1 MKKIQYI
8 LFAIAFFA
16 LVPSMNVRAQKETT
30 YSNGLGYS
38 KNISTP
44 DDEGIYTITLEAFTT
59 GNVTVTKKS
68 IPADIVLVLDISGS
82 MSDYMTYTART
93 SQSYTYNN
101 YPSNANSRYYYL
113 HSDGQYYQV
122 QRWRQYN
129 TGNDRRLRFQ
139 VGDTW
144 WYLSGTSATTTMPAG
159 TGGNTTI
166 WTGVLYEGADTRLD
180 ILKTSVNNFIDIIN
194 DNDLY
199 FVDAD
204 GKPDKTKP
212 RDQRLGNRIAI
223 VTYSTNANNA
233 TNGLLGLGGGTND
246 NNGLTSL
253 HATVN
258 GLTAGGGTYPHR
270 GMQQAYGILSPLN
283 DTRQLRTTV
292 FFTDGVP
299 GLYGNWTSTT
309 TFSGGAWGNNV
320 AYREDA
326 FRTANA
332 TIYYANQIKNLAN
345 DSKGISSSVYSVS
358 VINNPS
364 VETQVYLGK
373 TSSNWLGA
381 NNMGWYTDNW
391 NTLANSWN
399 YNHAVY
405 LENTQGQITGTVGA
419 RNTDGTNYSFESTSA
434 EGLNDIFETIAS
446 SSGGSDADLGGS
458 TVAVMDIVSANFM
471 LPNGADPDQIT
482 VYTAACTGGTEGA
495 LTFGDPIPAKD
506 NDARYH
512 KITRNPDGTIEWSDE
527 DYDVDEDIEVTIEGT
542 NMIQVTGFDY
552 ASNFC
557 GFENGVAR
565 GYKVL
570 IEIPVKMDPE
580 AVGGA
585 NSDSNEAGS
594 GIYADLDGDGSLD
607 PIVTYT
613 PPKVDL
619 PTNIYIEKEGLKKGE
634 SAKFRIERVDKN
646 ASEEV
651 KSNPDSP
658 EWEPVTTVFL
668 TNTVGE
674 GHKPMVKVRGLDPNY
689 IYQIVEEPW
698 SWAYTSEAIT
708 VTRTDLLITNPFKF
722 KNTPK
727 EGIDKA
733 IRHAESKATNDFIGS
748 GSATYVDSKEN
759 VRE

>member
-16 LVPSMNVRAQKETT
+16 LVPAMNVRAQKQTT
-30 YSNGLGYS
+30 YKNGLGYS

-68 IPADIVLVLDISGS
+68 IPADIVLVLDVSGS
-82 MSDYMTYTART
+82 MAYDM
-93 SQSYTYNN
+93 NG
-101 YPSNANSRYYYL
+101 NAPNSR
-113 HSDGQYYQV
+113 
-122 QRWRQYN
+122 WF
-129 TGNDRRLRFQ
+129 DRNN
-139 VGDTW
+139 V
-144 WYLSGTSATTTMPAG
+144 
-159 TGGNTTI
+159 
-166 WTGVLYEGADTRLD
+166 RLD
-180 ILKTSVNNFIDIIN
+180 ALQDAVNGFIDIIN

-199 FVDAD
+199 YVDAD

-212 RDQRLGNRIAI
+212 REQRLGNRIAI
-223 VTYSTNANNA
+223 VTYSTDAYNR
-233 TNGLLGLGGGTND
+233 TNGLIALGNSTTDESGV
-246 NNGLTSL
+246 TSL
-253 HATVN
+253 KTIVN
-258 GLTAGGGTYPHR
+258 GLTADGGTYAHK
-270 GMQQAYGILSPLN
+270 GMEMAYGILSPLN

-299 GLYGNWTSTT
+299 GLWGSWTESDNSYNNNIYEWPERQYSNYYGYYYISQRVDTYN
-309 TFSGGAWGNNV
+309 
-320 AYREDA
+320 
-326 FRTANA
+326 TANA
-332 TIYYANQIKNLAN
+332 TINSANNIKNLAD
-345 DSKGISSSVYSVS
+345 DSKGIISNVYSVS
-358 VINNPS
+358 IINNPGRQ
-364 VETQVYLGK
+364 TQVYLGK
-373 TSSNWLGA
+373 TSSNYLGA
-381 NNMGWYTDNW
+381 TNMGNW
-391 NTLANSWN
+391 NGNWNSDTAMWN
-399 YNHAVY
+399 NG
-405 LENTQGQITGTVGA
+405 NGSQ
-419 RNTDGTNYSFESTSA
+419 NTDGKNYSFASTSA
-434 EGLNDIFETIAS
+434 QGLNEVFETIAG

-471 LPNGADPDQIT
+471 LPDGADPDQIT

-512 KITRNPDGTIEWSDE
+512 KITRHPDGTIEWSDE
-527 DYDVDEDIEVTIEGT
+527 DYDVDDDIKVTIEGT

-557 GFENGVAR
+557 GFENEVAR

-607 PIVTYT
+607 PIITYD

-619 PTNIYIEKEGLKKGE
+619 PTNIFIEKEGLKKGE

-651 KSNPDSP
+651 KSNPESS

-668 TNTVGE
+668 TNTVGDDY
-674 GHKPMVKVRGLDPNY
+674 KPMVKVRGLDPNY

-722 KNTPK
+722 KNNPK
-727 EGIDKA
+727 EGIDKQ
-733 IRHAESKATNDFIGS
+733 IRHAESKATNDFIGT

>member
-8 LFAIAFFA
+8 LFAIAFFS
-16 LVPSMNVRAQKETT
+16 LVPAMNVWAQKETT
-30 YSNGLGYS
+30 YKKGLGYS
-38 KNISTP
+38 KNISKP

-59 GNVTVTKKS
+59 GKVEVAKKS

-82 MSDYMTYTART
+82 MNYNMDG
-93 SQSYTYNN
+93 SQT
-101 YPSNANSRYYYL
+101 
-113 HSDGQYYQV
+113 QYV
-122 QRWRQYN
+122 PLA
-129 TGNDRRLRFQ
+129 DRRI
-139 VGDTW
+139 T
-144 WYLSGTSATTTMPAG
+144 A
-159 TGGNTTI
+159 
-166 WTGVLYEGADTRLD
+166 
-180 ILKTSVNNFIDIIN
+180 LKNAVNNFIDIIN

-199 FVDAD
+199 YVDED
-204 GKPDKTKP
+204 GKPDKSKP
-212 RDQRLGNRIAI
+212 REQRLGNRIAI

-233 TNGLLGLGGGTND
+233 TNGLMPLGGGD
-246 NNGLTSL
+246 DDENGVTSL
-253 HATVN
+253 KSTVN
-258 GLTAGGGTYPHR
+258 GLTADGGTYAHK
-270 GMQQAYGILSPLN
+270 GMEMAYGILSPLN

-299 GLYGNWTSTT
+299 GLWGSWTSQTT
-309 TFSGGAWGNNV
+309 QSNNSIYAWPERTGQGTWRNPYQIVERVDTYN
-320 AYREDA
+320 
-326 FRTANA
+326 TANA
-332 TIYYANQIKNLAN
+332 TINSANNIKNLAN
-345 DSKGISSSVYSVS
+345 DSKGIISNVYSVS
-358 VINNPS
+358 IINNPGRQ
-364 VETQVYLGK
+364 TQVYLGK
-373 TSSNWLGA
+373 TSSNYLGA
-381 NNMGWYTDNW
+381 TNMGNW
-391 NTLANSWN
+391 NGNWNSDTAMWN
-399 YNHAVY
+399 NG
-405 LENTQGQITGTVGA
+405 NGSQ
-419 RNTDGTNYSFESTSA
+419 NTDGKNYSFASTSA
-434 EGLNDIFETIAS
+434 QGLNEVFETIAG

-506 NDARYH
+506 NDERYH
-512 KITRNPDGTIEWSDE
+512 KITRHPDGTIEWSEE
-527 DYDVDEDIEVTIEGT
+527 DYDVDEDIVVTIEGT
-542 NMIQVTGFDY
+542 NMIQITGFDY

-557 GFENGVAR
+557 GFDEAGNAR

-585 NSDSNEAGS
+585 NSDSNEPGS

-607 PIVTYT
+607 PIITYD

-658 EWEPVTTVFL
+658 EWTPVTTVFL

-727 EGIDKA
+727 DDIDKV

-759 VRE
+759 GR

>member
-1 MKKIQYI
+1 MKKIYNYFLI
-8 LFAIAFFA
+8 AIAILIFA
-16 LVPSMNVRAQKETT
+16 PFNNVQAQTETT
-30 YSNGLGYS
+30 YKNGLGYS

-59 GNVTVTKKS
+59 GNVSVTKKS

-82 MSDYMTYTART
+82 MRYNMNSD
-93 SQSYTYNN
+93 
-101 YPSNANSRYYYL
+101 
-113 HSDGQYYQV
+113 
-122 QRWRQYN
+122 
-129 TGNDRRLRFQ
+129 
-139 VGDTW
+139 
-144 WYLSGTSATTTMPAG
+144 SGTS
-159 TGGNTTI
+159 N
-166 WTGVLYEGADTRLD
+166 ERLNA
-180 ILKTSVNNFIDIIN
+180 LKTAVNNFIDIIN
-194 DNDLY
+194 NNDLK
-199 FVDAD
+199 DPD
-204 GKPDKTKP
+204 GNN
-212 RDQRLGNRIAI
+212 REQRLGNRIAI
-223 VTYSTNANNA
+223 VTYSTNANNR
-233 TNGLLGLGGGTND
+233 TNGLIPLGNSLTDNSGVTN
-246 NNGLTSL
+246 LKSI
-253 HATVN
+253 VN
-258 GLTAGGGTYPHR
+258 GLTADGGTYAHK
-270 GMQQAYGILSPLN
+270 GMEMAYGILSPLN

-299 GLYGNWTSTT
+299 GLWGSWTESDNQYNNNIYAWPERQYSQRYGYYISQRVDTYN
-309 TFSGGAWGNNV
+309 
-320 AYREDA
+320 
-326 FRTANA
+326 TANA
-332 TIYYANQIKNLAN
+332 TINSANNIKNLA
-345 DSKGISSSVYSVS
+345 DESKGIISNVYSVS
-358 VINNPS
+358 IINNPGRQ
-364 VETQVYLGK
+364 TQVYLGK
-373 TSSNWLGA
+373 TSSNYLGA
-381 NNMGWYTDNW
+381 TTMGNW
-391 NTLANSWN
+391 NGNWDSDTAMWN
-399 YNHAVY
+399 NG
-405 LENTQGQITGTVGA
+405 NGSQ
-419 RNTDGTNYSFESTSA
+419 NTDGKNYSFASTSA
-434 EGLNDIFETIAS
+434 QGLNEVFETIAS

-471 LPNGADPDQIT
+471 LPNGADPDQIE

-495 LTFGDPIPAKD
+495 LTFGTPIIAKT
-506 NDARYH
+506 NQARYH

-570 IEIPVKMDPE
+570 IKIPVKMDPE

-585 NSDSNEAGS
+585 NSDSNEPGS

-607 PIVTYT
+607 PIITYT

-727 EGIDKA
+727 TDIDTKV
-733 IRHAESKATNDFIGS
+733 RHAESKATNDFKGS
-748 GSATYVDSKEN
+748 GSVGYVDSKN
-759 VRE
+759 NGR

>member
-16 LVPSMNVRAQKETT
+16 LVPAMNVRAQKQTT
-30 YSNGLGYS
+30 YKNGLGYS

-59 GNVTVTKKS
+59 GNVSVSKKS
-68 IPADIVLVLDISGS
+68 LPADIVLVLDVSGS
-82 MSDYMTYTART
+82 MAFDMDGEDPE
-93 SQSYTYNN
+93 YN
-101 YPSNANSRYYYL
+101 RW
-113 HSDGQYYQV
+113 GQPTNPDFDPNNV
-122 QRWRQYN
+122 
-129 TGNDRRLRFQ
+129 
-139 VGDTW
+139 
-144 WYLSGTSATTTMPAG
+144 
-159 TGGNTTI
+159 
-166 WTGVLYEGADTRLD
+166 RLD
-180 ILKTSVNNFIDIIN
+180 ALKDAVNNFIDIIN

-199 FVDAD
+199 YVDED
-204 GKPDKTKP
+204 GKPDKSKP
-212 RDQRLGNRIAI
+212 REQRLGNQIAI
-223 VTYSTNANNA
+223 VTYSTNANNR
-233 TNGLLGLGGGTND
+233 TNGLIPLGNSLTD
-246 NNGLTSL
+246 NSGVTSL
-253 HATVN
+253 KTIVN
-258 GLTAGGGTYPHR
+258 GLTADGGTYAHK
-270 GMQQAYGILSPLN
+270 GMEMAYGILSPLN

-299 GLYGNWTSTT
+299 GLWGSWTESGDQYNNNIYAWPERQYSQRYGYYISQRVDTYN
-309 TFSGGAWGNNV
+309 
-320 AYREDA
+320 
-326 FRTANA
+326 TANA
-332 TIYYANQIKNLAN
+332 TINSANNIKNLAN
-345 DSKGISSSVYSVS
+345 DSKGIISNVYSVS
-358 VINNPS
+358 IINNPGRQ
-364 VETQVYLGK
+364 TQVYLGK

-381 NNMGWYTDNW
+381 TNMGDW
-391 NTLANSWN
+391 NGTWNSDTAMWN
-399 YNHAVY
+399 NG
-405 LENTQGQITGTVGA
+405 NGSQ
-419 RNTDGTNYSFESTSA
+419 NTDGKNYSFASTSA
-434 EGLNDIFETIAS
+434 QGLNEVFETIAG

-482 VYTAACTGGTEGA
+482 VYTAPCTGGTEGA

-506 NDARYH
+506 NDERYH
-512 KITRNPDGTIEWSDE
+512 KITRHPDGTIEWSEE
-527 DYDVDEDIEVTIEGT
+527 DYDVDEDIVVTIEGT
-542 NMIQVTGFDY
+542 NMIQITGFDY

-557 GFENGVAR
+557 GFDEAGNAR

-585 NSDSNEAGS
+585 NSDSNEPGS

-607 PIVTYT
+607 PIITYD

-658 EWEPVTTVFL
+658 EWTPVTTVFL

-727 EGIDKA
+727 DDIDKV

-759 VRE
+759 GR

>member
-1 MKKIQYI
+1 MKKIYNYFLI
-8 LFAIAFFA
+8 AIAFFA
-16 LVPSMNVRAQKETT
+16 LVPAMNVRAQKETT

-68 IPADIVLVLDISGS
+68 IPADIVLVLDVSGS
-82 MSDYMTYTART
+82 MAYDMNGNSPTISNGYYEYPNPDFDA
-93 SQSYTYNN
+93 NN
-101 YPSNANSRYYYL
+101 VRIDA
-113 HSDGQYYQV
+113 
-122 QRWRQYN
+122 
-129 TGNDRRLRFQ
+129 
-139 VGDTW
+139 
-144 WYLSGTSATTTMPAG
+144 
-159 TGGNTTI
+159 
-166 WTGVLYEGADTRLD
+166 
-180 ILKTSVNNFIDIIN
+180 LKDAVDAFIDIIN

-199 FVDAD
+199 EVGED
-204 GKPDKTKP
+204 GKPDKNKP

-253 HATVN
+253 HSTVN
-258 GLTAGGGTYPHR
+258 NLSAGGGTYAHK
-270 GMQQAYGILSPLN
+270 GMEMAYGILSPLN

-299 GLYGNWTSTT
+299 GLWGSWTESGNQYNNNIYAWPERQYSQRYGYYISQRVDTYN
-309 TFSGGAWGNNV
+309 
-320 AYREDA
+320 
-326 FRTANA
+326 TANA
-332 TIYYANQIKNLAN
+332 TINSANNIKNLA
-345 DSKGISSSVYSVS
+345 DEIKGIISNVYSVS
-358 VINNPS
+358 IINNPGRQ
-364 VETQVYLGK
+364 TQVYLGK
-373 TSSNWLGA
+373 TSSNYLGA
-381 NNMGWYTDNW
+381 TTMGDWNGTWNSDTAMWNNGN
-391 NTLANSWN
+391 
-399 YNHAVY
+399 
-405 LENTQGQITGTVGA
+405 GT
-419 RNTDGTNYSFESTSA
+419 RNTDGKNYSFESTSA
-434 EGLNDIFETIAS
+434 QGLNDIFETIAG

-471 LPNGADPDQIT
+471 LPDGADPDQIT

-585 NSDSNEAGS
+585 NSDSNEPGS
-594 GIYADLDGDGSLD
+594 GIYADLDGDGTLD
-607 PIVTYT
+607 PIVTYD

-727 EGIDKA
+727 DGIDTQ
-733 IRHAESKATNDFIGS
+733 IRHAESKATNDFFGS
-748 GSATYVDSKEN
+748 GSATYVDSKN
-759 VRE
+759 NGR

>member
-1 MKKIQYI
+1 MKKIYNYFLI
-8 LFAIAFFA
+8 AIAFFA
-16 LVPSMNVRAQKETT
+16 LVPAMNVRAQKETT

-68 IPADIVLVLDISGS
+68 IPADIVLVLDVSGS
-82 MSDYMTYTART
+82 MAYDMNGNSPTISNGYYEYPNPDFDA
-93 SQSYTYNN
+93 NN
-101 YPSNANSRYYYL
+101 VRIDA
-113 HSDGQYYQV
+113 
-122 QRWRQYN
+122 
-129 TGNDRRLRFQ
+129 
-139 VGDTW
+139 
-144 WYLSGTSATTTMPAG
+144 
-159 TGGNTTI
+159 
-166 WTGVLYEGADTRLD
+166 
-180 ILKTSVNNFIDIIN
+180 LKDAVDAFIDIIN

-199 FVDAD
+199 EVGED
-204 GKPDKTKP
+204 GKPDKNKP

-253 HATVN
+253 HSTVN
-258 GLTAGGGTYPHR
+258 NLSAGGGTYAHK
-270 GMQQAYGILSPLN
+270 GMEMAYGILSPLN

-299 GLYGNWTSTT
+299 GLWGSWTESGNQYNNNIYAWPERQYSQRYGYYISQRVDTYN
-309 TFSGGAWGNNV
+309 
-320 AYREDA
+320 
-326 FRTANA
+326 TANA
-332 TIYYANQIKNLAN
+332 TINSANNIKNLA
-345 DSKGISSSVYSVS
+345 DESKGIISNVYSVS
-358 VINNPS
+358 IINNPGRQ
-364 VETQVYLGK
+364 TQVYLGK
-373 TSSNWLGA
+373 TSSNYLGA
-381 NNMGWYTDNW
+381 TTMGDWNGTWNSDTAMWNNGN
-391 NTLANSWN
+391 
-399 YNHAVY
+399 
-405 LENTQGQITGTVGA
+405 GT
-419 RNTDGTNYSFESTSA
+419 RNTDGKNYSFESTSA
-434 EGLNDIFETIAS
+434 QGLNDIFETIAG

-471 LPNGADPDQIT
+471 LPDGADPDQIT

-585 NSDSNEAGS
+585 NSDSNEPGS
-594 GIYADLDGDGSLD
+594 GIYADLDGDGTLD
-607 PIVTYT
+607 PIVTYD

-727 EGIDKA
+727 DGIDTQ
-733 IRHAESKATNDFIGS
+733 IRHAESKATNDFFGS
-748 GSATYVDSKEN
+748 GSATYVDSKN
-759 VRE
+759 NGR

>member
-16 LVPSMNVRAQKETT
+16 LVPAMNVRAQKETT
-30 YSNGLGYS
+30 YKNGLGYS

-59 GNVTVTKKS
+59 GNVSVSKKS
-68 IPADIVLVLDISGS
+68 IPADIVLVLDVSGS
-82 MSDYMTYTART
+82 MAFDMDGEDPEYRWGQPTNPDFDP
-93 SQSYTYNN
+93 NN
-101 YPSNANSRYYYL
+101 
-113 HSDGQYYQV
+113 V
-122 QRWRQYN
+122 
-129 TGNDRRLRFQ
+129 
-139 VGDTW
+139 
-144 WYLSGTSATTTMPAG
+144 
-159 TGGNTTI
+159 
-166 WTGVLYEGADTRLD
+166 RLD
-180 ILKTSVNNFIDIIN
+180 ALKDAVNNFIDIIN

-199 FVDAD
+199 YVDAD
-204 GKPDKTKP
+204 GKPDKSKP
-212 RDQRLGNRIAI
+212 REQRLGNRIAI
-223 VTYSTNANNA
+223 VTYSTNANNR
-233 TNGLLGLGGGTND
+233 TNGLIPLGNSLTD
-246 NNGLTSL
+246 NSGVTSL
-253 HATVN
+253 KTTVN
-258 GLTAGGGTYPHR
+258 GLTADGGTYAHR
-270 GMQQAYGILSPLN
+270 GMNMAYGILSPLN

-292 FFTDGVP
+292 FFTDGEP
-299 GLYGNWTSTT
+299 GLSASWTNTNTT
-309 TFSGGAWGNNV
+309 PNQGRAWGAV
-320 AYREDA
+320 QRREDT

-332 TIYYANQIKNLAN
+332 TIYYANQIKNLA
-345 DSKGISSSVYSVS
+345 DASKGIISNVYSVS
-358 VINNPS
+358 IINNPG
-364 VETQVYLGK
+364 VQTQVYLGK

-381 NNMGWYTDNW
+381 NNMGWYDNNW

-399 YNHAVY
+399 YNHVVY
-405 LENTQGQITGTVGA
+405 LENTSGSITGTVGS
-419 RNTDGTNYSFESTSA
+419 RNTDGKNYSFASTSA
-434 EGLNDIFETIAS
+434 QGLNEVFETIAG

-482 VYTAACTGGTEGA
+482 VYTAPCTGGKEGA

-506 NDARYH
+506 NDERYH
-512 KITRNPDGTIEWSDE
+512 KITRHPDGTIEWSEE
-527 DYDVDEDIEVTIEGT
+527 DYDVDEDIVVTIEGT
-542 NMIQVTGFDY
+542 NMIQITGFDY

-557 GFENGVAR
+557 GFDEAGNAR

-585 NSDSNEAGS
+585 NSDSNEPGS

-607 PIVTYT
+607 PIVTYD

-646 ASEEV
+646 ASEEI
-651 KSNPDSP
+651 KSNPNSSA
-658 EWEPVTTVFL
+658 WEPVTTVFL

-727 EGIDKA
+727 DDIDKV

-759 VRE
+759 GR